1 MTDQTCQDCGEVT
14 IACDDRRWNNNQ
26 DTIYCRE
33 CVHQPVFDA
42 RSEVQRLRE
51 ELRLAEETLEDEKK
65 IASDKAKEVALP
77 VGAYRP
83 ITFSAQ
89 CDD

>member
-1 MTDQTCQDCGEVT
+1 MTDQICQDCGDTV
-14 IACDDRRWNNNQ
+14 INDDDRRWNNNKN
-26 DTIYCRE
+26 TIYCRE